1 MGESL
6 HPNHALMMKKN
17 ITTDETAHRTIQTLE
32 AEFRYATVMLIDDNT
47 IDTFIHKKLIESNH
61 FAEQIQSH
69 LDAREALEF
78 LKNAPENEW
87 PELILLDIMMPGMDG
102 FEFLEAFANLERNQ
116 KSRIKVILLSTSE
129 SFKDLNRANKNSLV
143 KKFLNKPLTPEM
155 LNAIRV

>member
-1 MGESL
+1 ME
-6 HPNHALMMKKN
+6 KN
-17 ITTDETAHRTIQTLE
+17 QTTHVSDSRTIQTLE
-32 AEFRYATVMLIDDNT
+32 ADFRYATVMLIDDNT
-47 IDTFIHKKLIESNH
+47 IDTFIHKKLIESNR
-61 FAEQIQSH
+61 FAEHIQSH

-102 FEFLEAFANLERNQ
+102 FEFLDAFAELERGQ
-116 KSRIKVILLSTSE
+116 KNRIKVILLSTSE

-143 KKFLNKPLTPEM
+143 RKFLNKPLTPDM